1 MSKAYFYFLIAVFVF
16 GCKKTISIPANV
28 SEDKTIVE
36 SGDLHLKKP
45 RLRLLTLEKAVL
57 NSLDNIIEFTQIQ
70 GKIDTINTKVNL
82 VDYREKLIDLNQEI
96 IDFEDLIPSTLSKN
110 EILTRTSLLRTYTL
124 LLENSL
130 TNVSGK
136 DSLQVERHIVRLLE
150 AYNSLTFQL
159 NETQNKIT
167 KEFEEE
173 LSKKGIAR
181 DTLLTDD
188 VAPLF

>member
-16 GCKKTISIPANV
+16 GCKKTTSIPANV

-130 TNVSGK
+130 TNASGK
-136 DSLQVERHIVRLLE
+136 DSLQVERHIVKLLE

>member
-57 NSLDNIIEFTQIQ
+57 NAIDNINEFTQIQ

-130 TNVSGK
+130 TNASGK